1 MPRRNPL
8 LKLEPRRIRTLIF
21 GPKSVFYRTRKGKFE
36 VRFAS
41 RQQMEEAVREWFA
54 QASERG

>member
-1 MPRRNPL
+1 L